1 MAMSIDTLLEMVEK
15 ISIEVGDVEAGDKE
29 PAPKDPFKY
38 YSGLVSQTFAK
49 IKQLIADRDRA
60 TQEEPG
66 SIQAIQLS
74 QQIRQEIRHGEEA
87 IGKMKKAHE
96 QAVETYRKQNK
107 GKPPVEDQE
116 KQIAN
121 RDEMIRAA
129 LDGLKECQELST
141 RRLAG
146 PDLIPIETNRDV
158 PKELPNI
165 DDSRFQALIQRDAEL
180 DAILDQIGEGVATL
194 KALALE
200 MNKEAHTQE
209 ALIDE
214 MGEKVSLVTKEIRT
228 MNKDMKELL
237 VKLRSPASC
246 IITIVLI
253 VLLLALGGLIYF
265 LIMF

>member
-121 RDEMIRAA
+121 RDEMIPPRLTASRNA
-129 LDGLKECQELST
+129 KNFQPGGWLAPTSSPLRPTVMYQRNSPTST
-141 RRLAG
+141 TRGSRR
-146 PDLIPIETNRDV
+146 
-158 PKELPNI
+158 
-165 DDSRFQALIQRDAEL
+165 
-180 DAILDQIGEGVATL
+180 
-194 KALALE
+194 
-200 MNKEAHTQE
+200 
-209 ALIDE
+209 
-214 MGEKVSLVTKEIRT
+214 
-228 MNKDMKELL
+228 
-237 VKLRSPASC
+237 
-246 IITIVLI
+246 
-253 VLLLALGGLIYF
+253 
-265 LIMF
+265 